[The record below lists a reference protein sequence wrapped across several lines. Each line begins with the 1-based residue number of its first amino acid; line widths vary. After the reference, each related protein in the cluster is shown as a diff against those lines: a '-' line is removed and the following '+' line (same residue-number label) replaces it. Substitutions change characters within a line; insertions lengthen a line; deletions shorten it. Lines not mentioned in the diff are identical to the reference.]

1 MLRKY
6 TYVYLRKFSNL
17 IGDTAKLSQILSQ
30 NVSDIMLK
38 LSIHLQKVYDNSLYF
53 LYPSGES
60 LKPFVT
66 QTILN
71 NNIKF
76 YI

>member
-66 QTILN
+66 RTILN

>member
-6 TYVYLRKFSNL
+6 TYIYLRKFSNL
-17 IGDTAKLSQILSQ
+17 IGGTAKLPQILSQ